1 MSLFLQPK
9 ISFDDLCRKLHS
21 LIENEYAMEFIFA
34 GNETAS
40 NWRTQTTK
48 LITLWGNISPGDM
61 LSDVARSK
69 IVSDYINDREFQER
83 WYSIG
88 VRMANWIEAST
99 DIKLHSLCDFIKGQL
114 TLPIHQTVPGGTLP
128 VQMLSPRVEAGL
140 LDANWLRS
148 EEMFWYVCLIMA
160 RMSLEHSKLMTV
172 FVEQSQQPQTKS
184 AIRREAKLKPAEQ
197 NN

>member
-34 GNETAS
+34 GNESAS

-48 LITLWGNISPGDM
+48 LMTLWGNIAPGDM
-61 LSDVARSK
+61 LSEVARSK

-99 DIKLHSLCDFIKGQL
+99 DIKLHSLCDYIREQL
-114 TLPIHQTVPGGTLP
+114 SLPVHQESSIGTLP
-128 VQMLSPRVEAGL
+128 PQMLSPRVEAGTM
-140 LDANWLRS
+140 DTSWLRAG
-148 EEMFWYVCLIMA
+148 EMFWYVCLIMA
-160 RMSLEHSKLMTV
+160 RMSLEHSKLMSV